1 MLIQTI
7 LVVKSWPAA
16 GTYYLP
22 VFNRFAGMK
31 RSGLF
36 LLLLLP
42 LFSTGQNLLLNGGF
56 EEVNICTEFIQEC
69 APEAWISSANTMYNY
84 TKEAAKAHSGVC
96 CMTIEAGRYNKPFA
110 RTILRSRLLCGLRKG
125 SRYQLRFFIRSFDR
139 LLDSTGICF
148 NATDPLFNKTP
159 VQQQVP
165 SFYLLQA
172 GVSSANQNQSTGWQ
186 EVQWEYTANGEEAYI
201 SIGYFAR
208 RGYGNKPFS
217 TKEDRYLV
225 YVDDISLRPLDPNEG
240 ICAGSEKAA
249 EEIYEENERHQLL
262 EKKIKRYSG
271 QPPAPPQLSRT
282 TYTAIDTLVLPDILF
297 ASGKAVLQPSSFP
310 LLDTMLAR
318 LATKQVDSIVI
329 KGHTDNT
336 GTPARNQQLSEDRAK
351 AAAHYLLSHAG
362 SKNLIVHT
370 YGFADKTPLA
380 DNNTTGGRQKN
391 RRVELFF
398 YIRE

>member
-1 MLIQTI
+1 
-7 LVVKSWPAA
+7 
-16 GTYYLP
+16 
-22 VFNRFAGMK
+22 MK

-36 LLLLLP
+36 LLLLP
-42 LFSTGQNLLLNGGF
+42 LFSTGQHLLLNGGF

-84 TKEAAKAHSGVC
+84 SKEATKAHSGVC
-96 CMTIEAGRYNKPFA
+96 CMSIEAGRYNKPFA
-110 RTILRSRLLCGLRKG
+110 RTVLRSRLLCGLRKG
-125 SRYQLRFFIRSFDR
+125 SRYQLRFFVRSFDP

-148 NATDPLFNKTP
+148 TATDPLFDKTP

-165 SFYLLQA
+165 SFYLQQA
-172 GVSSANQNQSTGWQ
+172 GISAVNKNTGWQ
-186 EVQWEYTANGEEAYI
+186 EVLWEYIANGDEVYI
-201 SIGYFAR
+201 SIGYFAK
-208 RGYGNKPFS
+208 RGYDNKPFS
-217 TKEDRYLV
+217 IKEDRYLV

-262 EKKIKRYSG
+262 EKKIKRFTG

-282 TYTAIDTLVLPDILF
+282 TYIAIDTLVLPDILF
-297 ASGKAVLQPSSFP
+297 ASGQAVLQPSSFP
-310 LLDTMLAR
+310 LLDAMLTR

-336 GTPARNQQLSEDRAK
+336 GSPVRNQRLSEDRAK
-351 AAAHYLLSHAG
+351 AAANYLLAHAG
-362 SKNLIVHT
+362 SKNLIVYT
-370 YGFADKTPLA
+370 YGYADKIPLA
-380 DNNTTGGRQKN
+380 DNGTPGGRQKN